1 MAKGGRRMATQTEK
15 RLDVVRR
22 LARDLGPGQYITNKG
37 LVEALC
43 NQCPEFRG
51 HRNPIVAADFSANSK
66 SGYSYP
72 KEDCK
77 GKRSRDPILFRRTDN
92 QYIKYDPALQG
103 SWECHLINGEK
114 KVIKTD

>member
-1 MAKGGRRMATQTEK
+1 MAIQTEK

-43 NQCPEFRG
+43 KRYPEFGG

-72 KEDCK
+72 KIV
-77 GKRSRDPILFRRTDN
+77 GLTMIYAKRRVHDHQTS
-92 QYIKYDPALQG
+92 
-103 SWECHLINGEK
+103 
-114 KVIKTD
+114 